1 MILYLHGFRSSPHST
16 KAQMLAKEMANQGLA
31 DAWYCPQL
39 PAGPQEAIDLCN
51 NLISS
56 HANTPSGRDRAPVII
71 GSSLGG
77 FYAQYLAQKWSCR
90 AVLLNPVI
98 DAARDLA
105 IHTGTQTQ
113 YHSNEPFEFHDH
125 YLQELAAMKIGPPTQ
140 PERFFLMATTGDE
153 VLDWQEMVAWYAGCP
168 SRIISGSDHGI
179 HDFARWMPEVTSFI
193 LDSGLSHQKTD

>member
-1 MILYLHGFRSSPHST
+1 MILYLHGFRSSPYST
-16 KAQMLAKEMANQGLA
+16 KAQMLAKEMARLGLA

-39 PAGPQEAIDLCN
+39 PASPKEAIDLCD
-51 NLISS
+51 NLISQGTS
-56 HANTPSGRDRAPVII
+56 TPSGRDRSAVIV

-105 IHTGTQTQ
+105 VHTGKHTQ
-113 YHSNEPFEFHDH
+113 YHSQETFEFHES
-125 YLQELAAMKIGPPTQ
+125 YLQELTTLKMGPPRH
-140 PERFFLMATTGDE
+140 PSRFFLMATTGDE
-153 VLDWQEMVAWYAGCP
+153 VLNWKEMVTWYAGCA

-179 HDFARWMPEVTSFI
+179 HDFAHWMPEVTSFI
-193 LDSGLSHQKTD
+193 LDSDLSPQKTD

>member
-1 MILYLHGFRSSPHST
+1 MILYLHGFRSSPLST
-16 KAQMLAKEMANQGLA
+16 KAQMLKQELVKHGLGN
-31 DAWYCPQL
+31 AWQCPQL
-39 PAGPQEAIDLCN
+39 PAGPQQAIDLCN
-51 NLISS
+51 NLIESKGKAS
-56 HANTPSGRDRAPVII
+56 PDTTEPLVIV

-77 FYAQYLAQKWSCR
+77 FYAQYLAQKWACH

-105 IHTGTQTQ
+105 NHTGQQTH
-113 YHSNEPFEFHDH
+113 YHSNAPFHFHSH
-125 YLQELAAMKIGPPTQ
+125 YLQELAALKIGPPTY

-153 VLDWQEMVAWYAGCP
+153 VLNWKEMAAWYAGCQ

-193 LDSGLSHQKTD
+193 LGSYPSHQKAD

>member
-1 MILYLHGFRSSPHST
+1 MILYLHGFRSSPYST
-16 KAQMLAKEMANQGLA
+16 KAQMLAKEMAKQGLA
-31 DAWYCPQL
+31 DAWHCPQL

-105 IHTGTQTQ
+105 NHTGKQTH

-125 YLQELAAMKIGPPTQ
+125 YLQELAALKIGPPTEPQ
-140 PERFFLMATTGDE
+140 RFFLMATTGDE
-153 VLDWQEMVAWYAGCP
+153 VLDWQEMAAWYAGCP

-179 HDFARWMPEVTSFI
+179 SDFARWMPEVTSFI